1 MTCPHLEETSA
12 LFDQMTGGRP
22 IDGTHAGSCD
32 ECRAF
37 LADAAQLREAL
48 REVTFTA
55 PRRRIAPILV
65 PAALV
70 LCLVLAFFLRT
81 DEPEDDGPF
90 AGLDGGGRAVITVK
104 DAR

>member
-1 MTCPHLEETSA
+1 MTCPHLEDTSA
-12 LFDQMTGGRP
+12 LFDGRP
-22 IDGTHAGSCD
+22 IDRTHAGSCE

-37 LADAAQLREAL
+37 LADAAALRESL
-48 REVTFTA
+48 REVTFDVE
-55 PRRRIAPILV
+55 PRRRRIAPILV

-70 LCLVLAFFLRT
+70 LALLATLFLRT
-81 DEPEDDGPF
+81 EPEDTGPF